1 MARITDFLIPSAV
14 NLGSLLLSH
23 SIFNLTL
30 PLQLFQS
37 PFPPRACLREHVSV
51 CVCLCDACMRACAL
65 LWPRLWEGAPR
76 VPGSGGAFSVL
87 SGQGRV
93 LTAGAPCVRLSWR
106 LSPKLLPAFSVS
118 VCPSSHTPLGMPRPP
133 RMCVLSESKCAQRCV
148 CVILLLWSIC
158 LVAHAIHLRCLGV
171 CRACVHSCV
180 CVCVCVFTH
189 PAVGSWCLPSR
200 AWHTPC
206 MSCLPVVANCG
217 CWWLVHSEG
226 HGLGP
231 ACVCLRVC
239 GSGSL
244 EAVLP

>member
-1 MARITDFLIPSAV
+1 
-14 NLGSLLLSH
+14 
-23 SIFNLTL
+23 
-30 PLQLFQS
+30 
-37 PFPPRACLREHVSV
+37 
-51 CVCLCDACMRACAL
+51 MRACVRVLCCGPASG
-65 LWPRLWEGAPR
+65 RVPR
-76 VPGSGGAFSVL
+76 VSRARVGRFLCCLDKAGFSQQVHRASDSHGVCPRNCSLLFLFQCVPVHTHPLACPGLPECVSSQNLSVHSAACASSCYSGPSAWLPMPFISV
-87 SGQGRV
+87 
-93 LTAGAPCVRLSWR
+93 AW
-106 LSPKLLPAFSVS
+106 VS
-118 VCPSSHTPLGMPRPP
+118 V
-133 RMCVLSESKCAQRCV
+133 VLVCTRV
-148 CVILLLWSIC
+148 CV
-158 LVAHAIHLRCLGV
+158 
-171 CRACVHSCV
+171 CV